1 MSKSVQKNNE
11 SSTPEINRRVN
22 LFVPGRLCLFGEH
35 SDWAGAYMMTNADL
49 IEGQA
54 IVTGIN
60 LGIHAIAEKSEDF
73 EVSGFDEEGRE
84 VSFSSPMKSG
94 KLREYASEPILFS

>member
-1 MSKSVQKNNE
+1 MAEETIKKK
-11 SSTPEINRRVN
+11 IN

-60 LGIHAIAEKSEDF
+60 LGIYATAEKAEDF
-73 EVSGFDEEGRE
+73 EVSGYDEEGKA
-84 VSFSSPMKSG
+84 VSFSSPMDAG
-94 KLREYASEPILFS
+94 KLSAYALEPILFSYT

>member
-1 MSKSVQKNNE
+1 MTDDE
-11 SSTPEINRRVN
+11 RRMNKEVNKDIKRRIN

-60 LGIHAIAEKSEDF
+60 LGIYATAEKAEDF
-73 EVSGFDEEGRE
+73 EVSSYDEEGKA
-84 VSFSSPMKSG
+84 VSFLLQWMSENLEPM
-94 KLREYASEPILFS
+94 L